1 MFEFLKKLKDNNK
14 MLKHKIFTTE
24 FAGRELS
31 VEVGKYAEQA
41 TASCLV
47 KYGGT
52 SALVTVVQGDLR
64 EGIDFFPLVVDY
76 DEKMYAAG
84 KIKGSKWV
92 KREGRPTDEA
102 VLTGRVIDRSI
113 RPLFSDKAR
122 RDVQVVSTILEYDG
136 ENDPAFVSLTGAS
149 IALSISPI
157 EWDGPVAGF
166 FVGQVNGE
174 MVLNPT
180 QTARNK
186 SDFEI
191 FVTITPYG
199 VDMIEA
205 RCKEIDN
212 EIIYNSIEFAAK
224 HGKKLMDFIS
234 DIQKQIGV
242 EKISSVPVLSEEEQK
257 LYELINKKVD
267 EFFGRVDV
275 NKVFVTDKV
284 ETEANIK
291 KLVEELNQILKDDNE
306 VSKELR
312 SKGIALFNEKLDE
325 KAREM
330 ILKENKRPDG
340 RKMDEIREITCE
352 VGIFERTHGTG
363 LFKRGNTQVLSVV
376 TLGAPGEEQMIDGME
391 FEGTKRYMHHYNFPG
406 FSVGQVS
413 TSKSTSRRE
422 IGHGA
427 LAENALIPVIPSK
440 EEFPYTIRVV
450 SEVLSSN
457 GSSSQASTC
466 GSTLALM
473 DAGVPIKRPV
483 AGIAM
488 GLITSD
494 DNKDYVILTDIQGV
508 EDHSGDMDFKVAGT
522 EIGITAI
529 QLDIKSNGISLEVCR
544 ETLER
549 AKKARLEILEKMKK
563 AIPESRKELS
573 PYAPK
578 ITTITIDPEQIREVI
593 GQGGKTINKIIETFG
608 VEIDID
614 QAGLVFIT
622 SPNQENADKAIEY
635 IQGLLKK
642 VEVGEIYDG
651 VVTRIIPDQNG
662 GEIGA
667 IVEFLPGKDGMVHVS
682 EIKYERVEKVS
693 DFLNVGDKVKVKVME
708 VDEGRG
714 RISLSMKALL
724 EKPAGWEDR
733 KFDRP
738 QRPMGH
744 NSRFNKS
751 SGPRRDFHKK
761 Y

>member
-1 MFEFLKKLKDNNK
+1 MYN
-14 MLKHKIFTTE
+14 HKIFKTE

-41 TASCLV
+41 TASCLIT
-47 KYGGT
+47 YGGT
-52 SALVTVVQGDLR
+52 SALVTVVQGDIR

-102 VLTGRVIDRSI
+102 ILTARVIDRSI

-122 RDVQVVSTILEYDG
+122 RDVQIVSTILEYDG
-136 ENDPAFVSLTGAS
+136 ENDPAFVSLIGTS

-166 FVGQVNGE
+166 FVGTINGE

-180 QTARNK
+180 QTARDK

-191 FVTITPYG
+191 FVTATPYG

-205 RCKEIDN
+205 RCKETDN
-212 EIIYNSIEFAAK
+212 EIIYNSIEFAVK
-224 HGKKLMDFIS
+224 HAKKLMDFIS
-234 DIQKQIGV
+234 DIRKQIGA
-242 EKISSVPVLSEEEQK
+242 EKTSSVPVLNDEEK
-257 LYELINKKVD
+257 VAYELIDKKVD
-267 EFFGRVDV
+267 EFMSKLDV
-275 NKVFVTDKV
+275 HKIFVLDKV
-284 ETEANIK
+284 ETEENIK
-291 KLVEELNQILKDDNE
+291 KSVEELNQLLKDDNE

-312 SKGIALFNEKLDE
+312 SKGISLFNEKLDAM
-325 KAREM
+325 ARAM
-330 ILKENKRPDG
+330 ILKENRRPDG

-352 VGIFERTHGTG
+352 VGVFNRTHGTG

-391 FEGTKRYMHHYNFPG
+391 VEGTKRYMHHYNFPG
-406 FSVGQVS
+406 FSVGQIS
-413 TSKSTSRRE
+413 GNKSTSRRE

-494 DNKDYVILTDIQGV
+494 DNKEYVILTDIQGV

-522 EIGITAI
+522 EVGITAI
-529 QLDIKSNGISLEVCR
+529 QLDIKSNGISLEICK

-563 AIPESRKELS
+563 AIAEPRKELS
-573 PYAPK
+573 PFAPK
-578 ITTITIDPEQIREVI
+578 IITLPIEPEQIREVI
-593 GQGGKTINKIIETFG
+593 GQGGKTINKIIEMFG

-622 SPNQENADKAIEY
+622 SINQENADKAIEY
-635 IQGLLKK
+635 IKGMLKK
-642 VEVGEIYDG
+642 VEPGEIYDG
-651 VVTRIIPDQNG
+651 VVTRIIPDQKG
-662 GEIGA
+662 GEVGA
-667 IVEFLPGKDGMVHVS
+667 IVEFLPGKDGMVHIS
-682 EIKYERVEKVS
+682 ELRYDRVEKVS
-693 DFLNVGDKVKVKVME
+693 DILNIGDSVKVKVME
-708 VDEGRG
+708 VDEDRG
-714 RISLSMKALL
+714 RISLSIKALQ
-724 EKPAGWEDR
+724 EKPEGWEER
-733 KFDRP
+733 PPRTFRP
-738 QRPMGH
+738 QGG
-744 NSRFNKS
+744 NSRFQRT
-751 SGPRRDFHKK
+751 SGPRRDFTKK

>member
-14 MLKHKIFTTE
+14 MLKHKVFTTE

-47 KYGGT
+47 RYGGT

-166 FVGQVNGE
+166 FVGQINGE

-180 QTARNK
+180 QTARDK

-191 FVTITPYG
+191 FVTTTPYG

-205 RCKEIDN
+205 RCREIDN
-212 EIIYNSIEFAAK
+212 EIIYNSIEFAVK

-242 EKISSVPVLSEEEQK
+242 EKISSIPVLSEEEQK
-257 LYELINKKVD
+257 AHELINKKVD
-267 EFFGRVDV
+267 EFFANIDV
-275 NKVFVTDKV
+275 HKVFVADKV
-284 ETEANIK
+284 ETEVNIK

-391 FEGTKRYMHHYNFPG
+391 VEGTKRYMHHYNFPG

-522 EIGITAI
+522 EVGITAI
-529 QLDIKSNGISLEVCR
+529 QLDIKSNGISLDVCR

-563 AIPESRKELS
+563 VIPEPRKELS

-578 ITTITIDPEQIREVI
+578 IITITIDPEQIREVI

-622 SPNQENADKAIEY
+622 SPNQENANKAIEY

-642 VEVGEIYDG
+642 VQPGEIYDG
-651 VVTRIIPDQNG
+651 TVTRIIPDQKG

-667 IVEFLPGKDGMVHVS
+667 IVEFLPG
-682 EIKYERVEKVS
+682 
-693 DFLNVGDKVKVKVME
+693 
-708 VDEGRG
+708 
-714 RISLSMKALL
+714 
-724 EKPAGWEDR
+724 
-733 KFDRP
+733 
-738 QRPMGH
+738 
-744 NSRFNKS
+744 
-751 SGPRRDFHKK
+751 
-761 Y
+761 

>member
-1 MFEFLKKLKDNNK
+1 MIS
-14 MLKHKIFTTE
+14 HKIFKIE

-41 TASCLV
+41 TASCLIT
-47 KYGGT
+47 YGGT
-52 SALVTVVQGDLR
+52 SALVTVVQGDIR

-102 VLTGRVIDRSI
+102 VLIGRLIDRSI
-113 RPLFSDKAR
+113 RPLFNDKAR

-136 ENDPAFVSLTGAS
+136 ENDPAFVSLMGVS

-166 FVGQVNGE
+166 FVGQINGE

-180 QTARNK
+180 QTARDK

-191 FVTITPYG
+191 FVTTTPYG

-205 RCKEIDN
+205 RCKEVNN
-212 EIIYNSIEFAAK
+212 ETIYNSIEFAVK
-224 HGKKLMDFIS
+224 HGKKLMNFIE
-234 DIQKQIGV
+234 DITKQIGQ
-242 EKISSVPVLSEEEQK
+242 EKISSIPVLSEEEQ
-257 LYELINKKVD
+257 EAIEFINKKVD
-267 EFFGRVDV
+267 EFFAGVDV
-275 NKVFVTDKV
+275 YKVFVTDKV

-291 KLVEELNQILKDDNE
+291 KLVEDLNQVLKDDNE

-330 ILKENKRPDG
+330 ILKENRRPDG
-340 RKMDEIREITCE
+340 RKMDEVREISCE

-391 FEGTKRYMHHYNFPG
+391 VEGTKRYMHHYNFPG
-406 FSVGQVS
+406 FSVGQIS
-413 TSKSTSRRE
+413 TNKSTSRRE

-488 GLITSD
+488 GLITSED
-494 DNKDYVILTDIQGV
+494 KKDYVILTDIQGV

-522 EIGITAI
+522 EVGITAI
-529 QLDIKSNGISLEVCR
+529 QLDIKSNGISLEICR
-544 ETLER
+544 ETLDR
-549 AKKARLEILEKMKK
+549 AKKARLEILEKMQKVI
-563 AIPESRKELS
+563 AEPRKELS
-573 PYAPK
+573 SFAPK
-578 ITTITIDPEQIREVI
+578 IITLTIDPEQIREVI
-593 GQGGKTINKIIETFG
+593 GQGGKTINKIIEMFG

-614 QAGLVFIT
+614 QTGLVFVT
-622 SPNQENADKAIEY
+622 SPNQENGDKAIEY
-635 IQGLLKK
+635 IKGLLKK
-642 VEVGEIYDG
+642 VEPGEIYEG
-651 VVTRIIPDQNG
+651 IVTRIIPDQNG

-667 IVEFLPGKDGMVHVS
+667 IVEFLPGKDGMVHIS
-682 EIKYERVEKVS
+682 EIKYDRINKIS
-693 DFLNVGDKVKVKVME
+693 DILNIGDSVKVKVME
-708 VDEGRG
+708 VDEERG
-714 RISLSMKALL
+714 RISLSIKALL
-724 EKPAGWEDR
+724 PKPEGWEE
-733 KFDRP
+733 RP
-738 QRPMGH
+738 QRSFKSQGGNP
-744 NSRFNKS
+744 RFQKT
-751 SGPRRDFHKK
+751 SGPRRKFHKK

>member
-1 MFEFLKKLKDNNK
+1 MY
-14 MLKHKIFTTE
+14 KHKIFTTE

-41 TASCLV
+41 TASCV
-47 KYGGT
+47 VRYGDT
-52 SALVTVVQGDLR
+52 SALITVVQGDIR

-76 DEKMYAAG
+76 DEKLYAAG

-102 VLTGRVIDRSI
+102 ILTARVIDRSI
-113 RPLFSDKAR
+113 RPLFSDKSR
-122 RDVQVVSTILEYDG
+122 RDVQIVSTILEYDG
-136 ENDPAFVSLTGAS
+136 ENDPTFVALIGAS

-166 FVGQVNGE
+166 YVGQINGE
-174 MVLNPT
+174 LVLNPT
-180 QTARNK
+180 QTARDK

-191 FVTITPYG
+191 FVTGTPYG

-205 RCKEIDN
+205 RCNETDN
-212 EIIYNSIEFAAK
+212 TIIYNAIEFGMK
-224 HGKKLMDFIS
+224 HAKKLMDFIS
-234 DIQKQIGV
+234 DITKQIGA
-242 EKISSVPVLSEEEQK
+242 EKVSAVPVLNDEEK
-257 LYELINKKVD
+257 IAYELIDKKVT
-267 EFFGRVDV
+267 EFMSKLDV
-275 NKVFVTDKV
+275 HKIFVLDKV
-284 ETEANIK
+284 ETEENIK
-291 KLVEELNQILKDDNE
+291 KSVEELNQLLKDDNE

-312 SKGIALFNEKLDE
+312 SKGISLFNEKLDA

-352 VGIFERTHGTG
+352 VGVFKRTHGTG

-376 TLGAPGEEQMIDGME
+376 TLGAPGEEQTLDGME
-391 FEGTKRYMHHYNFPG
+391 IEGTKRYMHHYNFPG
-406 FSVGQVS
+406 FSVGQIS
-413 TSKSTSRRE
+413 GNKSTSRRE

-494 DNKDYVILTDIQGV
+494 DNKEYVILTDIQGV

-522 EIGITAI
+522 EVGITAI
-529 QLDIKSNGISLEVCR
+529 QLDIKSNGISLEICK

-549 AKKARLEILEKMKK
+549 AKKARLEILEKMQK
-563 AIPESRKELS
+563 AIPEPRKELS
-573 PYAPK
+573 PFAPK
-578 ITTITIDPEQIREVI
+578 IITLPIEPEQIREVI
-593 GQGGKTINKIIETFG
+593 GQGGKTINKIIEMFG

-614 QAGLVFIT
+614 QAGLVFVT
-622 SPNQENADKAIEY
+622 SPNQENGDKAIEY
-635 IQGLLKK
+635 IKGLLKK
-642 VEVGEIYDG
+642 VEAGEIYDG
-651 VVTRIIPDQNG
+651 IVTRIIPDQKG
-662 GEIGA
+662 GEVGA
-667 IVEFLPGKDGMVHVS
+667 IVEFLPGKDGMVHIS
-682 EIKYERVEKVS
+682 EIKYDRVEKVS
-693 DFLNVGDKVKVKVME
+693 DILNVGDSVKVKVME
-708 VDEGRG
+708 VDEERG
-714 RISLSMKALL
+714 RISLSIKALL
-724 EKPAGWEDR
+724 DKPEGWEER
-733 KFDRP
+733 PPRTFRP
-738 QRPMGH
+738 QGG
-744 NSRFNKS
+744 NSRFQRS
-751 SGPRRDFHKK
+751 SGPRRDFHNK